1 MYPVFNEKIH
11 CRANFNNY
19 VSVMQW
25 MYMYAGYESEGVWKP
40 VPGKALL
47 PVLES
52 PPSTPTPTRLTPT
65 PPRTQPPSD
74 ATRPSRML
82 RNMGFS
88 FSISL

>member
-1 MYPVFNEKIH
+1 MYPVFNEDSLQDKFLMIM
-11 CRANFNNY
+11 Y
-19 VSVMQW
+19 LWILW